1 MRNSLF
7 TLELT
12 CLSRF
17 LFLSRFWG
25 NGVEKEGEFGSL
37 EVQLQ
42 AHRTCTSHLKREILK
57 NMYWQNLVKF
67 KDSYVKKWGLIPTED
82 EPEVARLAE
91 AMFRVRLEVWL
102 TRRLAAS
109 AASEVLLAA

>member
-1 MRNSLF
+1 MGSNLMATCSL
-7 TLELT
+7 LY
-12 CLSRF
+12 RF
-17 LFLSRFWG
+17 LPKRSSPKFPHPIFLPTRKLGPTIS
-25 NGVEKEGEFGSL
+25 
-37 EVQLQ
+37 
-42 AHRTCTSHLKREILK
+42 
-57 NMYWQNLVKF
+57 
-67 KDSYVKKWGLIPTED
+67 TED

>member
-1 MRNSLF
+1 MKMQNNPYHDLRY
-7 TLELT
+7 
-12 CLSRF
+12 LSK
-17 LFLSRFWG
+17 SG
-25 NGVEKEGEFGSL
+25 Q
-37 EVQLQ
+37 VQGL
-42 AHRTCTSHLKREILK
+42 
-57 NMYWQNLVKF
+57 
-67 KDSYVKKWGLIPTED
+67 YVKNLGLIPTED

>member
-1 MRNSLF
+1 MRH
-7 TLELT
+7 
-12 CLSRF
+12 LS
-17 LFLSRFWG
+17 
-25 NGVEKEGEFGSL
+25 KFG
-37 EVQLQ
+37 Q
-42 AHRTCTSHLKREILK
+42 
-57 NMYWQNLVKF
+57 VKGL
-67 KDSYVKKWGLIPTED
+67 YVKKWGLIPTED